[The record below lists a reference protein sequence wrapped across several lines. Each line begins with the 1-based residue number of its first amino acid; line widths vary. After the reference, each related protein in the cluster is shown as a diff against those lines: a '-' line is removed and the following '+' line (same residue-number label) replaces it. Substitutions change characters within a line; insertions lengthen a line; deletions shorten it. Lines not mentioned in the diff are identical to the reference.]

1 MTDWIIAVLI
11 VGGGVF
17 AVIGAVGLLRLPDVL
32 IRMHASTK
40 IGTLACALVMA
51 GAAVGFGATS
61 EVARAVLIVLFLL
74 LTAPIGSHM
83 IGRAAIATGVPL
95 WNTKFLSGRFTRSSG
110 ENTGAG
116 GPGGK
121 GADQDFLSGGSS

>member
-1 MTDWIIAVLI
+1 MTDWIVAILI

-17 AVIGAVGLLRLPDVL
+17 AVIGSVGLLRLPDVL

-40 IGTLACALVMA
+40 IGTLACGLVMA
-51 GAAVGFGATS
+51 GAAVAFG
-61 EVARAVLIVLFLL
+61 EVAEIARAVLIVLFLL

-95 WNTKFLSGRFTRSSG
+95 WNTRILSGD
-110 ENTGAG
+110 GATTDAGG
-116 GPGGK
+116 GPGKPGAK
-121 GADQDFLSGGSS
+121 GADQRGFSGGSS